1 MHACPI
7 RAARRG
13 TTHLRRVV
21 PATVGGL
28 AVLALALVA
37 AATATAATWIVE
49 AGCDPPN
56 EDCDCSEIQPCIDM
70 AAPGDSVLVLGGTYA
85 QQTTRTVDIDGS
97 PVDITAS
104 VFMRDG
110 IHLIGAGP
118 GARAA
123 ARDPLA
129 IIDGGG
135 AGIGIF
141 ASGVS
146 AGTLIE
152 NLTIQN
158 GRANGP
164 TGSWNSVGGGL
175 LCVESSPTVRGNVFN
190 ANDASGQGGGMYC
203 ELDSSPLVEQNLFVA
218 NRAGLEGG
226 GFACFGGAPELRD
239 NTFSTNTAENGAA
252 VRYIGG
258 GAIADNTFTFNLA
271 GVRQGDIELGP
282 GLQTGPT
289 VLIERNLFYSNS
301 GALWVVTNPTT
312 TLSQN
317 THVLGRTAIRS
328 DATTDAVEIFSNI
341 IVSCEVAGVSI
352 DPATVPNLSFQ
363 CNDVWDNEI
372 DYDRLPDQTGMN
384 SNISADPLHCNP
396 SMIDFTLA
404 DNSPCTENASPC
416 GIQIGAFGAACPPS
430 AIEATTWGAIKSSYR

>member
-110 IHLIGAGP
+110 IHLIGDGTGFRP
-118 GARAA
+118 GS
-123 ARDPLA
+123 RDPLA
-129 IIDGGG
+129 VLDGGG
-135 AGIGIF
+135 TGICIL
-141 ASGVS
+141 ASGLS
-146 AGTLIE
+146 AGTRIE

-158 GRANGP
+158 GRAGGP
-164 TGSWNSVGGGL
+164 AGSWNSVGGGL
-175 LCVESSPTVRGNVFN
+175 LCVETSSPTVSGNVFN
-190 ANDASGQGGGMYC
+190 ACFASGQGGGMYC
-203 ELDSSPLVEQNLFVA
+203 ELDSSPLVEDNLFVA
-218 NRAGLEGG
+218 NQAGLEGG
-226 GFACFGGAPELRD
+226 GFACFGGAPELRG
-239 NTFSTNTAENGAA
+239 NTFSTNTAENGGA

-258 GAIADNTFTFNLA
+258 GTIAGNTFTF
-271 GVRQGDIELGP
+271 
-282 GLQTGPT
+282 
-289 VLIERNLFYSNS
+289 
-301 GALWVVTNPTT
+301 
-312 TLSQN
+312 
-317 THVLGRTAIRS
+317 
-328 DATTDAVEIFSNI
+328 
-341 IVSCEVAGVSI
+341 
-352 DPATVPNLSFQ
+352 
-363 CNDVWDNEI
+363 
-372 DYDRLPDQTGMN
+372 
-384 SNISADPLHCNP
+384 
-396 SMIDFTLA
+396 
-404 DNSPCTENASPC
+404 
-416 GIQIGAFGAACPPS
+416 
-430 AIEATTWGAIKSSYR
+430 K